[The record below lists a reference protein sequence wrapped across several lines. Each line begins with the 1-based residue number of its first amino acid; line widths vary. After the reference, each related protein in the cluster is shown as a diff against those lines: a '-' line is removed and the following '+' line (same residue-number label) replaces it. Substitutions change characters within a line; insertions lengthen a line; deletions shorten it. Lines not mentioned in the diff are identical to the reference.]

1 MLIEFVIH
9 SSLNINR
16 IGGDPYDQF
25 MSTSRIF
32 ALMIWI
38 TYSYELQKLQGKY
51 VPVRFGIR
59 QSSCTNGV
67 FRVIGEVAMDAEL
80 KMSI

>member
-1 MLIEFVIH
+1 MDLRTDIGKTCVPKRLDYMLIEFVIH

-32 ALMIWI
+32 ALMI
-38 TYSYELQKLQGKY
+38 
-51 VPVRFGIR
+51 
-59 QSSCTNGV
+59 
-67 FRVIGEVAMDAEL
+67 
-80 KMSI
+80 